1 MDIQQVKDILGI
13 TTTERDAY
21 LTAVVPLFEEK
32 IKKRANNRFTNA
44 EGVEVLPIDLQHTLA
59 KWIEWDMNT
68 KQGLEARTMG
78 EVSYNYDNEFPDF
91 VKRDIA
97 PHRKVRFR

>member
-1 MDIQQVKDILGI
+1 MDIQQVKTILGI
-13 TTTERDAY
+13 TSTKYDAY
-21 LTAVVPLFEEK
+21 LTEVVPLFEEK
-32 IKKRANNRFTNA
+32 IKTRANNRFLNA
-44 EGVEVLPIDLQHTLA
+44 EGVEELPKDLQHTLA
-59 KWIEWDMNT
+59 KWVQWDMNT

-91 VKRDIA
+91 VRRDIA